1 MELLELTG
9 ISELKDAMPSE
20 LSGGEMR
27 RMAIARALIRKPE
40 VIFAD
45 EPTGD
50 LEDKNTEIVL
60 SLLRSVSE
68 DGKTV
73 MLVTHEKEAF
83 EYADILYRMD
93 AGVLQKGE

>member
-83 EYADILYRMD
+83 
-93 AGVLQKGE
+93 